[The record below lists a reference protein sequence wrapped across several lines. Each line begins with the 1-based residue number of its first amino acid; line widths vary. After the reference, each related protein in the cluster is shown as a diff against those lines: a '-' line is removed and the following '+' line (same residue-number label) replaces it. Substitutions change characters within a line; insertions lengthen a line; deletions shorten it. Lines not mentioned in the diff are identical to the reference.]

1 MKHCIP
7 FLCLLLSVFSL
18 QAKPYEVVSP
28 SGRLAFRVDCGAKTT
43 WSLAIDGVTVTS
55 GNRLGME
62 LALPGGGTQVLGDK
76 AVVRRAVKSRV
87 RGTVEAPL
95 YRQKNVPEEY
105 NALTLQMKGGYA
117 VELRAYDEGVA
128 YRFVTS
134 LKDSLT
140 VRNEIV
146 EFHTSG
152 IADSYI
158 PYQHGGF
165 RSNDK
170 YECSFE
176 SEYTVVK
183 AGEAVRDNCYAFL
196 PILTR
201 TAEKGNLLLMEA
213 DILDYPG
220 MYVQT
225 EADCWSAVFPP
236 IPNAFK
242 YSWRY
247 NQRRSDYSDIIARTS
262 GTRSFPWRIIGFAP
276 EDKDLPVNNL
286 SWLLGTPSR
295 IEDTSW
301 ITAGYS
307 SWDWWNDFKLTGV
320 DFACGINT
328 ATYMHHIDFAAT
340 YGLKYVILDEGWYDA
355 PDMLNPIPEID
366 MKALCEH
373 AAEKGVKL
381 ILWSTGGLVDMLGID
396 KVFDHYKALGVAGFK
411 LDFFDGQD
419 QLTVKQITALA
430 QSAADHQLVLDLHGM
445 YKPAGLNRT
454 FPNLLGFEG
463 VYGEENLSRGDL
475 DMPLYD
481 VTFPYIRQVSGPT
494 DYTPG
499 AMRSAA
505 RHEPVRVARAGA
517 SQGTR
522 SHQVALY
529 VVVDQPLGI
538 LCDSPSLY
546 EKEPL
551 TTSYIASIPTVFDK
565 TFVPCGRVGEY
576 IVMARQKDGAWY
588 LGGITNW
595 DARDVN
601 VDLSF
606 LGEGSWKAI
615 IYRDGANADRYGD
628 DFIVSEAKVSA
639 QESLPMHMAP
649 GGGFA
654 VIFTKE

>member
-43 WSLAIDGVTVTS
+43 WSLAIDGVTVTG
-55 GNRLGME
+55 GNRLAME
-62 LALPGGGTQVLGDK
+62 LALPGGGSQVLGDK

-87 RGTVEAPL
+87 RGTVEPPL
-95 YRQKNVPEEY
+95 YRQKRVPEEY

-117 VELRAYDEGVA
+117 IELRAYDEGVA

-134 LKDSLT
+134 MKDSLT
-140 VRNEIV
+140 VRNEVV
-146 EFHTSG
+146 EFRTG
-152 IADSYI
+152 GAMDAFI
-158 PYQHGGF
+158 PYQNGR
-165 RSNDK
+165 RSDI
-170 YECSFE
+170 YESSFE
-176 SEYTVVK
+176 NTYTFVK
-183 AGEAVRDNCYAFL
+183 AGDTAPTDCYAFL

-201 TAEKGNLLLMEA
+201 TAEKGSLLLMEA

-225 EADCWSAVFPP
+225 DDECWSAVFPT
-236 IPNAFK
+236 IPSGFK
-242 YSWRY
+242 YSGRY
-247 NQRRSDYSDIIARTS
+247 NQRRFGYTDVIARTK

-276 EDKDLPVNNL
+276 QDTDLPVNNL
-286 SWLLGTPSR
+286 SWLLGTPSK

-301 ITAGYS
+301 IEAGYS

-320 DFACGINT
+320 DFPCGINT
-328 ATYMHHIDFAAT
+328 ETYLHHIDFAAT

-355 PDMLNPIPEID
+355 PNMLNPIPEID

-381 ILWSTGGLVDMLGID
+381 ILWSTGGLVDKIGID
-396 KVFDHYKALGVAGFK
+396 KVFDHYKAMGVAGFK

-419 QLTVKQITALA
+419 QLNVNQITALA
-430 QSAADHQLVLDLHGM
+430 QSAAENQLVLDLHGM

-454 FPNLLGFEG
+454 WPNLLGFEG
-463 VYGEENLSRGDL
+463 VYGEENLSNGRL

-481 VTFPYIRQVSGPT
+481 VTFPYIRQVSGPA

-505 RHEPVRVARAGA
+505 RHEPVRVARGGA

-546 EKEPL
+546 EKEPF
-551 TTSYIASIPTVFDK
+551 TTSFIASIPTVFDK
-565 TFVPCGRVGEY
+565 TVVPCGRVGEY
-576 IVMARQKDGAWY
+576 IVTAREKDGVWY
-588 LGGITNW
+588 LGGLTNW
-595 DARDVN
+595 EARDVN

-606 LGEGSWKAI
+606 LGEGTWKAV
-615 IYRDGANADRYGD
+615 IYRDGHNAHRYGD
-628 DFIVSEAKVSA
+628 DFLVKEATVQAGS
-639 QESLPMHMAP
+639 SLPMHLAP

-654 VIFTKE
+654 VKFTKE

>member
-1 MKHCIP
+1 MKRCVSILCIL
-7 FLCLLLSVFSL
+7 FASLSL
-18 QAKPYEVVSP
+18 AAKPYEVKSP
-28 SGRLAFRVDCGAKTT
+28 SGRLSLKVDCGAQTT
-43 WSLAIDGVTVTS
+43 WTLSIDGVPVSS

-62 LALPGGGTQVLGDK
+62 LVQADGGNRVLGDE
-76 AVVRRAVKSRV
+76 AVVRRAVKSQV
-87 RGTVEAPL
+87 RGTVKTPL
-95 YRQKNVPEEY
+95 YRQESVPEEY

-134 LKDSLT
+134 LKDSIT
-140 VRNEIV
+140 VRNEYV
-146 EFHTSG
+146 EFHTG
-152 IADSYI
+152 GAMDAFI
-158 PYQHGGF
+158 PYQTGRHT
-165 RSNDK
+165 DI
-170 YECSFE
+170 YESSFE
-176 SEYTVVK
+176 NTYTFVK
-183 AGEAVRDNCYAFL
+183 AGESARTDLFAFL

-201 TAEKGNLLLMEA
+201 TAEKGSLLLMEA

-220 MYVQT
+220 MFVQT
-225 EADCWSAVFPP
+225 SDECWKAVFPT
-236 IPNAFK
+236 IPAGFK

-247 NQRRSDYSDIIARTS
+247 NQRRSDYTDIIARTT

-276 EDKDLPVNNL
+276 EDKDLPTNNL
-286 SWLLGTPSR
+286 SWLLGSPSR
-295 IEDTSW
+295 IADTSW
-301 ITAGYS
+301 IETGYS

-328 ATYMHHIDFAAT
+328 DTYKHHIDFAAE
-340 YGLKYVILDEGWYDA
+340 YGLKFVILDEGWYKA

-366 MKALCEH
+366 IKALCDYG
-373 AAEKGVKL
+373 ASKGVRL
-381 ILWSTGGLVDMLGID
+381 ILWSTGGLVDYLGMD
-396 KVFDHYKALGVAGFK
+396 KVFDHYKSLGVAGFK

-419 QLTVKQITALA
+419 QLTVNQISALA
-430 QSAADHQLVLDLHGM
+430 RSAANHQLLLDLHGM

-454 FPNLLGFEG
+454 WPNILGFEG
-463 VYGEENLSRGDL
+463 VYGEENLSNGSL

-481 VTFPYIRQVSGPT
+481 VTFPYIRQVSGPA

-505 RHEPVRVARAGA
+505 RREAVRVARGGA

-546 EKEPL
+546 EKEPF
-551 TTSYIASIPTVFDK
+551 TTSFIASIPTVFDK
-565 TFVPCGRVGEY
+565 TVVPCGRVGEY
-576 IVMARQKDGAWY
+576 IVTAREKDGVWY
-588 LGGITNW
+588 LGGLTNW
-595 DARDVN
+595 EERDVN
-601 VDLSF
+601 VDLFF
-606 LGEGSWKAI
+606 LGEGSWKAV
-615 IYRDGANADRYGD
+615 IYRDGPNAHRYGD
-628 DFIVSEAKVSA
+628 DFLVKETTVQA
-639 QESLPMHMAP
+639 QSSLNLHMAP